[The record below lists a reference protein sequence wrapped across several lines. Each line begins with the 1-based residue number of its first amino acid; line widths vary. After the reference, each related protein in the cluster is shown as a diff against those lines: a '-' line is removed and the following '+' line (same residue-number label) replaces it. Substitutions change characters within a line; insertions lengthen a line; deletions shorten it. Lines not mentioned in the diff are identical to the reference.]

1 MLNNARRHNAA
12 ECEIDVKRESAFHLP
27 TLTRLRIAFVGFAF
41 SSANLDRPRRSV
53 DRKIQEL
60 DHTFD

>member
-1 MLNNARRHNAA
+1 MLNSGRHHNAA
-12 ECEIDVKRESAFHLP
+12 ECEIDMKRESAFHLP
-27 TLTRLRIAFVGFAF
+27 TLTRIRIAFAGLAF

-60 DHTFD
+60 DHTVD